1 MAITGKN
8 IASVLDKDSIID
20 AAVEISAK
28 KLGIALVKS
37 TSGKIVGVLSDGDLR
52 RAIRSS
58 NDLKAELVKNHMS
71 KQFMT
76 VKTNSLA
83 IDALRIMEDKKILS
97 VVVKNPKEKNYV
109 GLLTMHSL
117 LESGIV

>member
-1 MAITGKN
+1 
-8 IASVLDKDSIID
+8 
-20 AAVEISAK
+20 
-28 KLGIALVKS
+28 
-37 TSGKIVGVLSDGDLR
+37 LSDGDLR

-83 IDALRIMEDKKILS
+83 IDALRIMEDKKNLICGCERS
-97 VVVKNPKEKNYV
+97 QREKLCWIINYAFFA
-109 GLLTMHSL
+109 
-117 LESGIV
+117 